1 MCPFDPIALQPGS
14 CFHAS
19 KYKSCVMVRPKR
31 LIPGS
36 YGIVRHPGNSNTCVT
51 TLLDVADKFKPY
63 KGAEMGLTSVRD
75 VAGVSICFDLRTR
88 GEATKHVCTWDRALK
103 WANGI

>member
-1 MCPFDPIALQPGS
+1 MCSFVPIARQPGS

-19 KYKSCVMVRPKR
+19 KYGSCVIVRPKR
-31 LIPGS
+31 LMPGS
-36 YGIVRHPGNSNTCVT
+36 YSIVRHPGDSNTCVAT
-51 TLLDVADKFKPY
+51 PLGVADKFKPY
-63 KGAEMGLTSVRD
+63 EGAEVGLTSVRD

-88 GEATKHVCTWDRALK
+88 GETTKHVRTRDRALK